1 MSEAPDASEECLEG
15 IRGSPHRIT
24 DKAAA
29 VACYRRRIRVLLVVL
44 LSLTVL
50 KVLEAF
56 ILDFELEWVDEE
68 SRIVQYVYGRDVDG
82 RHAALSGPESLK
94 AFDGTGSVRAQCAL
108 VYLMALSL
116 MKEESLC
123 FQFTLSRP

>member
-1 MSEAPDASEECLEG
+1 MSCQRRPNASEECLEG
-15 IRGSPHRIT
+15 IWGSPHRIT

-29 VACYRRRIRVLLVVL
+29 FACYPRRISVLLVVL

-68 SRIVQYVYGRDVDG
+68 SRIVQYVHGRDVDG
-82 RHAALSGPESLK
+82 RHAALSAQK
-94 AFDGTGSVRAQCAL
+94 A
-108 VYLMALSL
+108 
-116 MKEESLC
+116 
-123 FQFTLSRP
+123 